1 MKRQLKEA
9 KQAEKQNLKE
19 EKKER
24 KEQQKLERQR
34 FREEER
40 MRKVQMQEE
49 RELKKELDKTEP
61 AKEKHVVRMD
71 TRRKKDTEREPD
83 LDLLPVTWVSS
94 YLPIRQIKN
103 GIIYTTDHRYVK
115 LIEIL
120 PINFLLRSPSEQ
132 RNIIMSFMSYLKI
145 APVRIQFKVVS
156 KKADISEY
164 IEKIQKEAERECD
177 TRVKMLQED
186 YAKLIEKLGRK
197 EAITRRFF
205 MVFEY
210 QSYNNNKN
218 PREHDILP
226 YMKSVVQT
234 AKKYLSQCGN
244 VVLEHENDT
253 RFLVDVLYQILN
265 RRTSVYESLE
275 ERTQKVVAYY
285 RKENGEDSIRHIPV
299 TELIAPETMD
309 MRHRSHLVIDGMY
322 YSYLLIPS
330 HKYRSRVPAGW
341 LSLLINAGEGI
352 DVDVFFFR
360 QDKSKSME
368 RIGRSIRLNRSKIKD
383 TYDTNTDFDDLS
395 ESIHAGYYLKRG
407 LSGSEDFYYMSTL
420 ITITGYST
428 KEVEWRVKEM
438 TKLLNSQD
446 IGVTSCMFRE
456 EEAFLSSL
464 PLLCLDKKLYERSKR
479 NVLTS
484 GVASCYP
491 FTSYEMSDK
500 DGIMMGVNKANNSL
514 VIVDIFNTKIY
525 KNANIAI
532 LGTSGA
538 GKTFT
543 MQLMALRLRRKNVQ
557 VFIIAPDKGHEF
569 ARACNNIGG
578 AFIQI
583 SPASPNC
590 INVMEIRPT
599 DRTASEIL
607 DGYTVER
614 SELAMKI
621 QSLHIFFSLLIPD
634 LSHEEKQLLDEAL
647 VITYAEKGITH
658 DNQSLEDSDNPGQYK
673 DMPIL
678 GDLHEVL
685 LRKRECRR
693 MQNKLVQQITSH
705 DEIDLSL
712 PGREKCAYFCI
723 TSDQDSTFDMLATLF
738 TSFLSIKLVRYA
750 DRTKERRLPV
760 PVQFIL
766 DEFPNLGVVPDF
778 KKKLATARSRGI
790 GMSILFQNIPQLQ
803 NRYPDNQWEEILGG
817 CDFSIF
823 LGCNDMTTASYYSD
837 RTGEITV
844 SVSSIRKSYYT
855 IRATDY
861 VPEYT
866 ESTSLGKRMLL
877 LPDEILRFP
886 LDQGLL
892 IIRGQKVCR
901 FRKMDYLEHPDSQYM
916 KLEKVEEHIPE
927 WFKDWKQEK
936 QNFKIYA
943 EKEPDLPDKKEG
955 GTEAGNPLTLDT
967 EIKKTEK
974 QANAKTSEQQEEK
987 RIMKVEELFAFET
1000 SDGKEG

>member
-1 MKRQLKEA
+1 MEKEASVIGNEVKELKRQLKEA
-9 KQAEKQNLKE
+9 KQTEKQNLKE

-24 KEQQKLERQR
+24 KKQQKLEQAR

-40 MRKVQMQEE
+40 MRKVQMKEE
-49 RELKKELDKTEP
+49 KKLKKELDKPEVH
-61 AKEKHVVRMD
+61 KEKENISNLRD
-71 TRRKKDTEREPD
+71 DRRKEKKERKPD

-94 YLPIRQIKN
+94 YLPIRQIKT
-103 GIIYTTDHRYVK
+103 GVIYTTDHRYVK

-120 PINFLLRSPSEQ
+120 PINFLLRSSSEQ

-145 APVRIQFKVVS
+145 APVKIQFKVVS

-164 IEKIQKEAERECD
+164 IEKIKEEAEREPD
-177 TRVKMLQED
+177 HRVKLLQED
-186 YAKLIEKLGRK
+186 YAKLIERLGRK

-218 PREHDILP
+218 PKEREVLL
-226 YMKSVVQT
+226 YMRSVVQT

-244 VVLEHENDT
+244 VVLEYENDT

-265 RRTSVYESLE
+265 RKTSVYETLE
-275 ERTQKVVAYY
+275 ERIKKVERYY
-285 RKENGEDSIRHIPV
+285 QRENGRESISHIPV

-330 HKYRSRVPAGW
+330 HKYRTRVPAGW

-368 RIGRSIRLNRSKIKD
+368 RIGRRIRLNRSKIKD

-420 ITITGYST
+420 ITITGYSA

-446 IGVTSCMFRE
+446 IGVISCMFRE
-456 EEAFLSSL
+456 ENAFLSSL

-599 DRTASEIL
+599 DTSASEIL

-658 DNQSLEDSDNPGQYK
+658 DNQSLENPDKPGQYK

-678 GDLHEVL
+678 GDLYEVL

-693 MQNKLVQQITSH
+693 MANILNRLVHGSASTFNQKTNV
-705 DEIDLSL
+705 DLSNKYVVL
-712 PGREKCAYFCI
+712 DISE
-723 TSDQDSTFDMLATLF
+723 
-738 TSFLSIKLVRYA
+738 LSGDLLLGMFVALDFVWAKA
-750 DRTKERRLPV
+750 KEDRTVEKAIFVDEAWKLLVSNELAGEYLLEIFKVIRAYGGSAICATQDLVDFFALKGGKLGRGILNNSKTKIILNMETSEAENIREELDLSEAEAMSITRFERGTGLISTNSNNLIVDFKASQLEKDLITTDRKDLQELKER
-760 PVQFIL
+760 
-766 DEFPNLGVVPDF
+766 
-778 KKKLATARSRGI
+778 
-790 GMSILFQNIPQLQ
+790 LQ
-803 NRYPDNQWEEILGG
+803 KYGQQAYGKQ
-817 CDFSIF
+817 
-823 LGCNDMTTASYYSD
+823 TT
-837 RTGEITV
+837 
-844 SVSSIRKSYYT
+844 
-855 IRATDY
+855 
-861 VPEYT
+861 
-866 ESTSLGKRMLL
+866 
-877 LPDEILRFP
+877 
-886 LDQGLL
+886 
-892 IIRGQKVCR
+892 
-901 FRKMDYLEHPDSQYM
+901 
-916 KLEKVEEHIPE
+916 
-927 WFKDWKQEK
+927 
-936 QNFKIYA
+936 
-943 EKEPDLPDKKEG
+943 
-955 GTEAGNPLTLDT
+955 
-967 EIKKTEK
+967 
-974 QANAKTSEQQEEK
+974 
-987 RIMKVEELFAFET
+987 
-1000 SDGKEG
+1000 

>member
-1 MKRQLKEA
+1 MEKEASVIGNEVKELKRQLKEA
-9 KQAEKQNLKE
+9 KQTEKQNLKE

-24 KEQQKLERQR
+24 KKQQKLEQAR

-40 MRKVQMQEE
+40 MRKVQMKEE
-49 RELKKELDKTEP
+49 KKLKKELDKPEVH
-61 AKEKHVVRMD
+61 KEKENISNLRD
-71 TRRKKDTEREPD
+71 DRRKEKKERKPD

-94 YLPIRQIKN
+94 YLPICQIKN
-103 GIIYTTDHRYVK
+103 GVIYTTDHRYVK

-120 PINFLLRSPSEQ
+120 PINFLLRSSSEQ

-145 APVRIQFKVVS
+145 APVKIQFKVVS

-164 IEKIQKEAERECD
+164 IEKIKEEAEREPD
-177 TRVKMLQED
+177 HRVKLLQED
-186 YAKLIEKLGRK
+186 YAKLIERLGRK

-218 PREHDILP
+218 PKEREVLL
-226 YMKSVVQT
+226 YMRSVVQT

-244 VVLEHENDT
+244 VVLEYENDT

-265 RRTSVYESLE
+265 RKTSVYETLE
-275 ERTQKVVAYY
+275 ERTKKVARYY
-285 RKENGEDSIRHIPV
+285 QRENGRESISYIPV

-330 HKYRSRVPAGW
+330 HKYRTRVPAGW

-368 RIGRSIRLNRSKIKD
+368 RIGRRIRLNRSKIKD

-420 ITITGYST
+420 ITITGYSA

-446 IGVTSCMFRE
+446 IGVISCMFRE
-456 EEAFLSSL
+456 ENAFLSSL
-464 PLLCLDKKLYERSKR
+464 PLLYLDKKLYERSKR

-599 DRTASEIL
+599 DTSASEIL

-658 DNQSLEDSDNPGQYK
+658 DNQSLENPDKPGQYK

-678 GDLHEVL
+678 GDLYEVL

-693 MQNKLVQQITSH
+693 MANILNRLVHGSASTFNQKTNV
-705 DEIDLSL
+705 DLSNKYVVL
-712 PGREKCAYFCI
+712 DISE
-723 TSDQDSTFDMLATLF
+723 
-738 TSFLSIKLVRYA
+738 LSGDLLLGMFVALDFVWAKA
-750 DRTKERRLPV
+750 KEDRTVEKAIFVDEAWKLLVSNELAGEYLLEIFKVIRAYGGSAICATQDLVDFFALKGGKLGRGILNNSKTKIILNMETSEAENIREELDLSEAEAMSITRFERGTGLISTNSNNLIVDFKASQLEKDLITTDRKDLQELKER
-760 PVQFIL
+760 
-766 DEFPNLGVVPDF
+766 
-778 KKKLATARSRGI
+778 
-790 GMSILFQNIPQLQ
+790 LQ
-803 NRYPDNQWEEILGG
+803 KYGQQAYGKQ
-817 CDFSIF
+817 
-823 LGCNDMTTASYYSD
+823 TT
-837 RTGEITV
+837 
-844 SVSSIRKSYYT
+844 
-855 IRATDY
+855 
-861 VPEYT
+861 
-866 ESTSLGKRMLL
+866 
-877 LPDEILRFP
+877 
-886 LDQGLL
+886 
-892 IIRGQKVCR
+892 
-901 FRKMDYLEHPDSQYM
+901 
-916 KLEKVEEHIPE
+916 
-927 WFKDWKQEK
+927 
-936 QNFKIYA
+936 
-943 EKEPDLPDKKEG
+943 
-955 GTEAGNPLTLDT
+955 
-967 EIKKTEK
+967 
-974 QANAKTSEQQEEK
+974 
-987 RIMKVEELFAFET
+987 
-1000 SDGKEG
+1000 

>member
-34 FREEER
+34 FQEEER
-40 MRKVQMQEE
+40 MRKVQMREE
-49 RELKKELDKTEP
+49 RELKKELDKTES
-61 AKEKHVVRMD
+61 AKEKPVVRKD
-71 TRRKKDTEREPD
+71 TRRKKETEREPD

-103 GIIYTTDHRYVK
+103 GVIYTTDHRYVK

-218 PREHDILP
+218 PREQEILL

-275 ERTQKVVAYY
+275 DRTQKVVAYY

-309 MRHRSHLVIDGMY
+309 MRHRSHLIIDGMY

-352 DVDVFFFR
+352 DVDIFFFR

-407 LSGSEDFYYMSTL
+407 LGGSEDFYYMSTL
-420 ITITGYST
+420 ITITGYSA

-438 TKLLNSQD
+438 TKLLASQD

-599 DRTASEIL
+599 DRTTSEIL

-673 DMPIL
+673 EMPIL

-693 MQNKLVQQITSH
+693 MANILNRLVHGSAATFNQKTNV
-705 DEIDLSL
+705 DLSNKYVVL
-712 PGREKCAYFCI
+712 DISE
-723 TSDQDSTFDMLATLF
+723 
-738 TSFLSIKLVRYA
+738 LSGDLLLGMFVALDFVWAKA
-750 DRTKERRLPV
+750 KEDRTVEKAIFVDEAWKLLVSNELAGEYLLEIFKVIRAYGGSAICATQDLVDFFALKGGKLGRGILNNSKTKIILNMEPSEAENIRKELDLSEAEAMSIARFERGTGLISTNSNNLIVDFKASQLEKDLITTDRKDLQELKER
-760 PVQFIL
+760 
-766 DEFPNLGVVPDF
+766 
-778 KKKLATARSRGI
+778 
-790 GMSILFQNIPQLQ
+790 LQ
-803 NRYPDNQWEEILGG
+803 KYGRQAYG
-817 CDFSIF
+817 
-823 LGCNDMTTASYYSD
+823 
-837 RTGEITV
+837 
-844 SVSSIRKSYYT
+844 
-855 IRATDY
+855 
-861 VPEYT
+861 
-866 ESTSLGKRMLL
+866 
-877 LPDEILRFP
+877 
-886 LDQGLL
+886 
-892 IIRGQKVCR
+892 
-901 FRKMDYLEHPDSQYM
+901 
-916 KLEKVEEHIPE
+916 
-927 WFKDWKQEK
+927 
-936 QNFKIYA
+936 
-943 EKEPDLPDKKEG
+943 
-955 GTEAGNPLTLDT
+955 
-967 EIKKTEK
+967 K
-974 QANAKTSEQQEEK
+974 QA
-987 RIMKVEELFAFET
+987 I
-1000 SDGKEG
+1000 

>member
-34 FREEER
+34 FQEEER
-40 MRKVQMQEE
+40 MRKVQMREE
-49 RELKKELDKTEP
+49 RELKKELDKTES
-61 AKEKHVVRMD
+61 AKEKPVVRKD
-71 TRRKKDTEREPD
+71 TRRKKETEREPD

-103 GIIYTTDHRYVK
+103 GVIYTTDHRYVK

-218 PREHDILP
+218 PREQEILL

-275 ERTQKVVAYY
+275 DRTQKVVAYY

-309 MRHRSHLVIDGMY
+309 MRHRSHLIIDGMY

-352 DVDVFFFR
+352 DVDIFFFR

-407 LSGSEDFYYMSTL
+407 LGGSEDFYYMSTL
-420 ITITGYST
+420 ITITGYSA

-438 TKLLNSQD
+438 TKLLASQD

-658 DNQSLEDSDNPGQYK
+658 DNQSLEDSDYPGQYK
-673 DMPIL
+673 EMPIL

-693 MQNKLVQQITSH
+693 MANILNRLVHGSAATFNQKTNV
-705 DEIDLSL
+705 DLSNKYVVL
-712 PGREKCAYFCI
+712 DISE
-723 TSDQDSTFDMLATLF
+723 
-738 TSFLSIKLVRYA
+738 LSGDLLLGMFVALDFVWAKA
-750 DRTKERRLPV
+750 KEDRTVEKAIFVDEAWKLLVSNELAGEYLLEIFKVIRAYGGSAICATQDLVDFFALKGGKLGRGILNNSKTKIILNMEPSEAENIRKELDLSEAEAMSIARFERGTGLISTNSNNLIVDFKASQLEKDLITTDRKDLQELKER
-760 PVQFIL
+760 
-766 DEFPNLGVVPDF
+766 
-778 KKKLATARSRGI
+778 
-790 GMSILFQNIPQLQ
+790 LQ
-803 NRYPDNQWEEILGG
+803 KYGRQAYG
-817 CDFSIF
+817 
-823 LGCNDMTTASYYSD
+823 
-837 RTGEITV
+837 
-844 SVSSIRKSYYT
+844 
-855 IRATDY
+855 
-861 VPEYT
+861 
-866 ESTSLGKRMLL
+866 
-877 LPDEILRFP
+877 
-886 LDQGLL
+886 
-892 IIRGQKVCR
+892 
-901 FRKMDYLEHPDSQYM
+901 
-916 KLEKVEEHIPE
+916 
-927 WFKDWKQEK
+927 
-936 QNFKIYA
+936 
-943 EKEPDLPDKKEG
+943 
-955 GTEAGNPLTLDT
+955 
-967 EIKKTEK
+967 K
-974 QANAKTSEQQEEK
+974 QA
-987 RIMKVEELFAFET
+987 I
-1000 SDGKEG
+1000 

>member
-1 MKRQLKEA
+1 M
-9 KQAEKQNLKE
+9 
-19 EKKER
+19 
-24 KEQQKLERQR
+24 ERQR

-61 AKEKHVVRMD
+61 AKEKHVVRTD
-71 TRRKKDTEREPD
+71 TKRKKDTEREPD

-218 PREHDILP
+218 PREHDILL

-309 MRHRSHLVIDGMY
+309 LRHRSHLVIDGMY

-420 ITITGYST
+420 ITITGYSA

-693 MQNKLVQQITSH
+693 MANILNRLVHGSAATFNQKTNV
-705 DEIDLSL
+705 DLSNKYVVL
-712 PGREKCAYFCI
+712 DISE
-723 TSDQDSTFDMLATLF
+723 
-738 TSFLSIKLVRYA
+738 LSG
-750 DRTKERRLPV
+750 D
-760 PVQFIL
+760 
-766 DEFPNLGVVPDF
+766 
-778 KKKLATARSRGI
+778 
-790 GMSILFQNIPQLQ
+790 
-803 NRYPDNQWEEILGG
+803 
-817 CDFSIF
+817 
-823 LGCNDMTTASYYSD
+823 
-837 RTGEITV
+837 
-844 SVSSIRKSYYT
+844 
-855 IRATDY
+855 
-861 VPEYT
+861 
-866 ESTSLGKRMLL
+866 LL
-877 LPDEILRFP
+877 LGMFVA
-886 LDQGLL
+886 LDF
-892 IIRGQKVCR
+892 IRNLV
-901 FRKMDYLEHPDSQYM
+901 F
-916 KLEKVEEHIPE
+916 
-927 WFKDWKQEK
+927 
-936 QNFKIYA
+936 
-943 EKEPDLPDKKEG
+943 
-955 GTEAGNPLTLDT
+955 
-967 EIKKTEK
+967 
-974 QANAKTSEQQEEK
+974 
-987 RIMKVEELFAFET
+987 
-1000 SDGKEG
+1000 